1 VAGLAQRARRLLTA
15 GPRVQIARVPRAP
28 ADRPRPVAAGA
39 GRVALARN
47 AAGSRSAS
55 VPAFGFGPPLE
66 PFTFDG
72 YAPPW
77 FDRAA
82 AISLPTLS
90 RSRDLLC
97 SAVGALPFTFWTVDY
112 SRTPAVERQQ
122 VPLSWHARPDP
133 DTTRQWLLAWTAD
146 DLIFYGLAHWQI
158 TSRAG
163 RRDGSYPLTFRRV
176 PPGQLEVND
185 DGSCMITD
193 DDGKRTRTPA
203 ADIVQFVSPSD
214 GLLGI
219 GYRAVSIALQ
229 LDGAADR
236 FASCQIPAGVLE
248 EQEGGEDM
256 SDARL
261 TELGTQFA
269 DARLLNT
276 IAATNKYVKYRE
288 IPYDAS
294 AMQLVEGRQY
304 QALELARL
312 GNVPPYLAGAPAGT
326 GMTYLNAAQAKAD
339 LIDFGAAPLIGC
351 IEQTLSGPN
360 VCPPPITV
368 RLDLNAWL
376 RNPFTTSA
384 DAVPS
389 PNDAQ
394 IADNPDP
401 AAEEVPA
408 P

>member
-1 VAGLAQRARRLLTA
+1 
-15 GPRVQIARVPRAP
+15 
-28 ADRPRPVAAGA
+28 
-39 GRVALARN
+39 
-47 AAGSRSAS
+47 
-55 VPAFGFGPPLE
+55 
-66 PFTFDG
+66 
-72 YAPPW
+72 
-77 FDRAA
+77 
-82 AISLPTLS
+82 
-90 RSRDLLC
+90 
-97 SAVGALPFTFWTVDY
+97 
-112 SRTPAVERQQ
+112 
-122 VPLSWHARPDP
+122 
-133 DTTRQWLLAWTAD
+133 
-146 DLIFYGLAHWQI
+146 
-158 TSRAG
+158 
-163 RRDGSYPLTFRRV
+163 
-176 PPGQLEVND
+176 
-185 DGSCMITD
+185 
-193 DDGKRTRTPA
+193 
-203 ADIVQFVSPSD
+203 
-214 GLLGI
+214 
-219 GYRAVSIALQ
+219 
-229 LDGAADR
+229 
-236 FASCQIPAGVLE
+236 
-248 EQEGGEDM
+248 M